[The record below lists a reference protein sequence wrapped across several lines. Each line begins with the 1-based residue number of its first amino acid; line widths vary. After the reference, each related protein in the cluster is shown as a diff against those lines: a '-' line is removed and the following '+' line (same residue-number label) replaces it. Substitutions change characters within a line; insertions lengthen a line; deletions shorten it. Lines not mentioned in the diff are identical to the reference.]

1 MRLVPSNIGVAARMT
16 TRSGSVPVT
25 LLTNALRARFP
36 CEIRDHRVGPF
47 SPSVDD
53 PVSDVR
59 LMAEEV
65 PVAFSY
71 ESASY
76 AVMMAT
82 PADLTDFA
90 VGFSLNEGTVSAAG
104 DIESLDIIE
113 TDGTL
118 LRGWLSGL
126 PAAAF
131 WERRRYLAG
140 PRLSSLLLIDESFP
154 QNS

>member
-1 MRLVPSNIGVAARMT
+1 MRLVPSNIGVAGRMA

-25 LLTNALRARFP
+25 LLTNALCARFP
-36 CEIRDHRVGPF
+36 CESRSSRGAF

-59 LMAEEV
+59 VMAEEV

-90 VGFSLNEGTVSAAG
+90 VGFSVNEGIVSAAP
-104 DIESLDIIE
+104 LDIIE

-118 LRGWLSGL
+118 LRRWLSGP

-140 PRLSSLLLIDESFP
+140 PRLSGLLLIDESFP
-154 QNS
+154 QNP

>member
-1 MRLVPSNIGVAARMT
+1 
-16 TRSGSVPVT
+16 
-25 LLTNALRARFP
+25 
-36 CEIRDHRVGPF
+36 
-47 SPSVDD
+47 
-53 PVSDVR
+53 
-59 LMAEEV
+59 
-65 PVAFSY
+65 
-71 ESASY
+71 
-76 AVMMAT
+76 
-82 PADLTDFA
+82 
-90 VGFSLNEGTVSAAG
+90 
-104 DIESLDIIE
+104 LDIIE

>member
-1 MRLVPSNIGVAARMT
+1 
-16 TRSGSVPVT
+16 
-25 LLTNALRARFP
+25 
-36 CEIRDHRVGPF
+36 
-47 SPSVDD
+47 
-53 PVSDVR
+53 
-59 LMAEEV
+59 MAEEV

-90 VGFSLNEGTVSAAG
+90 VGFGLNEGTVSAAG

>member
-1 MRLVPSNIGVAARMT
+1 MRLVRSNIGVAARMT

-36 CEIRDHRVGPF
+36 CEIRDHRMGPF
-47 SPSVDD
+47 SPSVGD

-131 WERRRYLAG
+131 WEQWRYLAG
-140 PRLSSLLLIDESFP
+140 RLSSLLLIDESFP